1 MFFFRRV
8 KENDNPCA
16 SCASGCELKDMMEKK
31 RKECSSKKKKRQRK
45 IAADSLVVSKFVLPL
60 QPQTRNKVPWM
71 SGLVSGL
78 QNRVRRFESARNLN
92 YHFKALES
100 QALSRAYFYGD
111 RFGDHFEH
119 IRQMRIP
126 YFRIICRKTYKN
138 AVHSRVYCIF
148 LIFASTFMKGKKRL

>member
-1 MFFFRRV
+1 MNWQEWVVGLLIILCVSRILYGIYVFFRRV

-31 RKECSSKKKKRQRK
+31 RKECSSKKKRQRK

-92 YHFKALES
+92 KPS
-100 QALSRAYFYGD
+100 
-111 RFGDHFEH
+111 
-119 IRQMRIP
+119 
-126 YFRIICRKTYKN
+126 
-138 AVHSRVYCIF
+138 
-148 LIFASTFMKGKKRL
+148 